1 MDKHHHILNAASN
14 LLGISLVIIAGLKVS
29 GHGPKSFADEVACLA
44 ALCFGASC
52 LLSYAAIRT
61 DDPTDAYERWADR
74 IFLAGLFAIIA
85 SVAIVVVQT
94 A

>member
-14 LLGISLVIIAGLKVS
+14 LLGISLLIVTGLKVS
-29 GHGPKSFADEVACLA
+29 GHSGKTFSDEVACFA

-52 LLSYAAIRT
+52 LLSYGAIRS
-61 DDPTDAYERWADR
+61 DDPTDGLERWADR
-74 IFLAGLFAIIA
+74 IFLAGLFAVLA
-85 SVAIVVVQT
+85 SVALIVFET